1 MTITVILLINLN
13 IIIAFFV
20 NFYQIF
26 FTTQKNCT
34 HLFYHCNVNKYILPH
49 ISTKVSIKPII
60 MITFNQFNQKIQQ
73 QFSKM
78 SQTGKLFRVNITGQE
93 IWNTYLSSFE
103 DDNVYRD
110 PESSTHNCNT
120 CQSFIRRYGNIVT
133 INEDGQLESLFSNL
147 TDLGE
152 YRFSA
157 EAINQLVTT
166 ASIKDVFLESY
177 NTLNTK
183 LNYESCKHNQRAY
196 KLGVASNLKKYT
208 QEEVEKFGV
217 VNTSTVYEYHHFNL
231 DLPKKFVDFS
241 NQSLEQVLAQ
251 YRDKYAMFKRAMQ
264 EIPLDTLKL
273 VRDLI
278 KQNSLLDGTAH
289 LHAIE
294 AMIPYAEEK
303 LNLNANQLDNWCWIS
318 SHDLTD
324 QVAKFKNSL
333 IGVLCTELA
342 EGMELNKACN
352 NWNKR
357 VDPVNYHKA
366 KAPITKL
373 QIAEAQKFV
382 QEHGYLESFNRRLA
396 TIDDIKA
403 SEIKHINVGDGTV
416 QSVNIFDNVKATS
429 TRHKRS
435 EFDGIEEV
443 TIDKFMKDILPSCN
457 SVEAY
462 LKNSHENHLV
472 TMTTSNDKTSK
483 PIFKWDNNYSWTFNG
498 NLAGKS
504 QIKEAVKTAGGAV
517 DGVLRFSIMWA
528 QNDDDNSDL
537 DAHCK
542 EPSGGSHI
550 YYSDKISKKTKGTLD
565 IDVTQPKDQMPQ
577 GAVENITYPSL
588 EKMIDGTYKFYI
600 HQYAAR
606 NSKGFRAEIEFDGEI
621 YSYEYNQTVSGETPI
636 ADVTLKNGKFSIKHH
651 MLESNASKEIWGLET
666 NQFHKV
672 NLVCL
677 SPNHWNENNI
687 GNLHYFFMLDKCKT
701 KAAVRGFHNENLI
714 SELLKHRK
722 VMEVLGSNNMIKPE
736 GSQLAGLGFNSTVK
750 DELIV
755 KCSGSFKRMLKIK
768 F

>member
-1 MTITVILLINLN
+1 
-13 IIIAFFV
+13 
-20 NFYQIF
+20 
-26 FTTQKNCT
+26 
-34 HLFYHCNVNKYILPH
+34 
-49 ISTKVSIKPII
+49 
-60 MITFNQFNQKIQQ
+60 MITFNQFNQKVQE

-78 SQTGKLFRVNITGQE
+78 SKTEKLFRVNVTGQE
-93 IWNTYLSSFE
+93 IWDLYLSSFE
-103 DDNVYRD
+103 ENKLFRD
-110 PESSTHNCNT
+110 PDSSSHNCNT
-120 CQSFIRRYGNIVT
+120 CKNFIRRYGNIVT
-133 INEDGQLESLFSNL
+133 IKDDGQLESLFSNL

-152 YRFSA
+152 YDASA
-157 EAINQLVTT
+157 KAINQLIIG

-177 NTLNTK
+177 DTLNNS
-183 LNYESCKHNQRAY
+183 LNYESCKKNQKTYR
-196 KLGVASNLKKYT
+196 LGIASNLKKYT

-217 VNTSTVYEYHHFNL
+217 VNKNTVYEFHHLHLN
-231 DLPKKFVDFS
+231 LPKKFVDFS
-241 NQSLEQVLAQ
+241 EQSIEQVLAH
-251 YRDKYAMFKRAMQ
+251 YRDKYQVFKRTME

-273 VRDLI
+273 VKDLI
-278 KQNSLLDGTAH
+278 NQNSLLDGTAH

-294 AMIPYAEEK
+294 AIIPYVEK
-303 LNLNANQLDNWCWIS
+303 YQKLSTNQLENWAWVAS
-318 SHDLTD
+318 YDLD
-324 QVAKFKNSL
+324 ERVAKFKNTL

-342 EGMELNKACN
+342 EGMELNKACQ

-357 VDPVNYHKA
+357 VDPINYHKA
-366 KAPITKL
+366 SAPITQR

-382 QEHGYLESFNRRLA
+382 EEHGYLESFDRRLA

-416 QSVNIFDNVKATS
+416 KSVNIFDNVKASS

-435 EFDGIEEV
+435 EFDNIEEV
-443 TIDKFMKDILPSCN
+443 SIEKFMKDILPSCS

-462 LKNSHENHLV
+462 LKNSYENNLV
-472 TMTTSNDKTSK
+472 TMTTSNDENSK

-528 QNDDDNSDL
+528 ENDQDNSDL
-537 DAHCK
+537 DAHCQ
-542 EPSGGSHI
+542 EPFGGSHI
-550 YYSDKISKKTKGTLD
+550 YYSDKLSKKTQGVLD
-565 IDVTQPKDQMPQ
+565 IDITQPISQMPQ

-588 EKMIDGTYKFYI
+588 EKMIDGSYKFYI

-606 NSKGFRAEIEFDGEI
+606 NSKGFKAEIEFDGEI
-621 YSYEYNQTVSGETPI
+621 YSYEYNQAVSGTNPI
-636 ADVTLKNGKFSIKHH
+636 ADVTLKDGKFSIKHY
-651 MLESNASKEIWGLET
+651 LPESNSSKEIWGLET
-666 NQFHKV
+666 KQFHKV

-677 SPNHWNENNI
+677 SPNHWNENNV

-701 KAAVRGFHNENLI
+701 TSSVRGFHNENLI
-714 SELLKHRK
+714 SELLTHRK
-722 VMEVLGSNNMIKPE
+722 VMEVLGSTNMIEPINN
-736 GSQLAGLGFNSTVK
+736 QLAGLGFNSTVK